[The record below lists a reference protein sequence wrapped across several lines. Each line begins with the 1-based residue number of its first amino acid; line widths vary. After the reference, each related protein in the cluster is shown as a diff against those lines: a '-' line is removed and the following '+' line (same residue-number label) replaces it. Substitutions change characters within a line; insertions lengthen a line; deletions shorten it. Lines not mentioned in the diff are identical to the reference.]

1 MNAYVASG
9 GLILG
14 SVPPIPL
21 WSWFCRSVYLPL
33 SWEFHLP
40 SWLPGCEKYW
50 RCITGTYRCGH
61 GSRKCT
67 CRCLVFEVFRKVFP
81 QRCRRLVLGSLCSV
95 WFWKRACR
103 CGHSSYH
110 GLGSPT
116 YRRGRRFLGSVCV
129 VLEIISA
136 VAAAWFLDVYV
147 ASGRLVLGS
156 GPAVRCGHRSWMSN
170 Y

>member
-1 MNAYVASG
+1 MY
-9 GLILG
+9 LL
-14 SVPPIPL
+14 PL

-40 SWLPGCEKYW
+40 SWLPGCLKYW

-61 GSRKCT
+61 GSRKCA
-67 CRCLVFEVFRKVFP
+67 CHCLVFEVFP
-81 QRCRRLVLGSLCSV
+81 QRCRRLVLGSLCSI

-103 CGHSSYH
+103 CGHGSYH

-136 VAAAWFLDVYV
+136 VAAAWFLDVCA

-156 GPAVRCGHRSWMSN
+156 GPAARCGHRSWMSN